1 MKTKDEK
8 IGVFIKPDYQVEKL
22 LSNAES
28 VLQSLG
34 FSNLKK
40 ITEYKALYIND
51 AKEEDITRIDQALV
65 VTEPEFDGYG
75 FIAPSATF
83 HRFITGLTGEK
94 MSSSKPESAIFL
106 TDTPKD
112 AEKKINH
119 AKTGGAV
126 SLEQQKK
133 EGGKPDECMVYELF
147 LYHLIDDD
155 KELHQIYQS
164 CKDGELMCGHCK
176 KKAAEKMKTFL
187 LDLAEKRKQ
196 AEDHI
201 SEYLS

>member
-1 MKTKDEK
+1 
-8 IGVFIKPDYQVEKL
+8 
-22 LSNAES
+22 
-28 VLQSLG
+28 
-34 FSNLKK
+34 
-40 ITEYKALYIND
+40 
-51 AKEEDITRIDQALV
+51 
-65 VTEPEFDGYG
+65 
-75 FIAPSATF
+75 APSATF

-155 KELHQIYQS
+155 EELHQIYQS
-164 CKDGELMCGHCK
+164 CKAGELMCGHCK

-187 LDLAEKRKQ
+187 EDLAEKRIQ